1 MICLG
6 HRDKSYI
13 FGTIIL
19 KRSLYIRVF
28 AFIMLVAFSANV
40 FAFCRC
46 EHECGVEVKKERA
59 IKSCCQKKWAK
70 KCCRQ
75 KECGCE
81 KKIVKFQMLEK
92 RVSQNN
98 VALEVAFLELPRTIL
113 YAKSIDENI
122 LLNTTTV
129 YKEIFCSASPP
140 DYCILYNQFRI

>member
-1 MICLG
+1 MG

-46 EHECGVEVKKERA
+46 EHECGEKVKKERA
-59 IKSCCQKKWAK
+59 IKSCCQKKQAK
-70 KCCRQ
+70 KYCRQ

-98 VALEVAFLELPRTIL
+98 VALEVAFMELPRTIL

-129 YKEIFCSASPP
+129 YKEIFGSASPP
-140 DYCILYNQFRI
+140 NYCILYNQFRI